1 MLLESV
7 GGACLSPLVQVL
19 LDRLAV
25 PLIINLFQN
34 WDFDET
40 LLERLKTVLLTINA
54 EISDAKELEITNLVV
69 KDWVNELKDA
79 VYDADEKKKI
89 VSTLDLFLIRSM

>member
-1 MLLESV
+1 MLLETV

-40 LLERLKTVLLTINA
+40 LLERLKTVLLTVNA
-54 EISDAKELEITNLVV
+54 EISDAEELEITNLVV

-79 VYDADEKKKI
+79 IYDADEKKI
-89 VSTLDLFLIRSM
+89 VSKLDLFLI

>member
-1 MLLESV
+1 M
-7 GGACLSPLVQVL
+7 L

-40 LLERLKTVLLTINA
+40 LLERLKTVLLTVNVV
-54 EISDAKELEITNLVV
+54 ISDAEESKIMNLVV

-79 VYDADEKKKI
+79 VYDADEKKKK
-89 VSTLDLFLIRSM
+89 VSTLDLFLI

>member
-1 MLLESV
+1 MLLEIV

-40 LLERLKTVLLTINA
+40 LLERLKTVLLTVNA
-54 EISDAKELEITNLVV
+54 EISDAEELEITNLVV

-79 VYDADEKKKI
+79 IYDADEKKI
-89 VSTLDLFLIRSM
+89 VSKLDLFLI